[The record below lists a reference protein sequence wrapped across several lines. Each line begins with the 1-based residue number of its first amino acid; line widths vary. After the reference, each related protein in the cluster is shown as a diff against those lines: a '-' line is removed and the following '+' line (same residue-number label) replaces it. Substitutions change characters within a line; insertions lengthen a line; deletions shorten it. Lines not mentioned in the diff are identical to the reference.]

1 MFHHGETSFHGGRSY
16 GGLRLEAEDAFNC
29 RMQFLRG
36 DSFDI
41 HLAVMSIPCDMTSR
55 KSIFRSLFGAQIPS
69 GGAS

>member
-1 MFHHGETSFHGGRSY
+1 MFYHGESSFHGGRSY

-36 DSFDI
+36 GSFDI
-41 HLAVMSIPCDMTSR
+41 HLSVMSIPYDMASR